1 LAIGIGCGLIWSSL
15 RAVAADSALPVP
27 PLIQSGFTL
36 WAKGGVEIA
45 LNLWE
50 KGGLM
55 EGDNKVAVQSA
66 YFKRL
71 DRAIGNFKSFE
82 VIEAKKI
89 GQTSQIIYLV
99 INFER
104 GAVFGRF
111 VFYRTDKSWVVQNM
125 DFSTRPEALMPWL
138 SFEEAKPAE

>member
-1 LAIGIGCGLIWSSL
+1 MGLACGLLWSSL
-15 RAVAADSALPVP
+15 QAVAADSAWPVP

-36 WAKGGVEIA
+36 WAKGGADPA
-45 LNLWE
+45 LNVWE

-55 EGDNKVAVQSA
+55 EGDSKVAGQSA
-66 YFKRL
+66 YFRRL

-82 VIEAKKI
+82 VVEAKKI

-104 GAVFGRF
+104 GAVFARF
-111 VFYRTDKSWVVQNM
+111 VFYRTDKNWVVQNM
-125 DFSTRPEALMPWL
+125 DFNTKPEAIMPWL
-138 SFEEAKPAE
+138 SFEGGKPAE